1 MEYGLLARTKFRCAL
16 PMSNEDAW
24 RAEKSR
30 RFCAPKNR
38 VTQRAGA
45 YALAFAAFV
54 AGFERAGVP
63 VVVLR
68 VGVAEPAPTF
78 FAEHG
83 CRHIARLVQTGD
95 TFTGRFRLAGCIFPG
110 LLCFHGDTLGWL
122 FYSERDSRD
131 RQVRI
136 YATTSWWPR
145 SWAKSSA
152 VLPSFVCACRS
163 ASCSTRFLRISRWP
177 LAAAVSTGE

>member
-1 MEYGLLARTKFRCAL
+1 MC
-16 PMSNEDAW
+16 NEDAW

-30 RFCAPKNR
+30 RVCARKNP
-38 VTQRAGA
+38 VTQRVGA

-110 LLCFHGDTLGWL
+110 LLRFHGDALSWL

-131 RQVRI
+131 RQLPI
-136 YATTSWWPR
+136 SAAPSSWPP
-145 SWAKSSA
+145 SS
-152 VLPSFVCACRS
+152 P
-163 ASCSTRFLRISRWP
+163 
-177 LAAAVSTGE
+177 

>member
-1 MEYGLLARTKFRCAL
+1 
-16 PMSNEDAW
+16 MSTEEAW
-24 RAEKSR
+24 RAGESR
-30 RFCAPKNR
+30 RVCARKNP

-45 YALAFAAFV
+45 YALAVAAFV

-95 TFTGRFRLAGCIFPG
+95 TFTRRFRLAGCMFPG

-136 YATTSWWPR
+136 YPTTSWWPR
-145 SWAKSSA
+145 SVRKSTA
-152 VLPSFVCACRS
+152 LFPPFGVPARYARS
-163 ASCSTRFLRISRWP
+163 LR
-177 LAAAVSTGE
+177 

>member
-1 MEYGLLARTKFRCAL
+1 MC
-16 PMSNEDAW
+16 NEDAW

-30 RFCAPKNR
+30 RFCARKNP

-54 AGFERAGVP
+54 AGFERARVP

-95 TFTGRFRLAGCIFPG
+95 TFTGRLRLAGCIFSA

-131 RQVRI
+131 RPVPLS
-136 YATTSWWPR
+136 ATTSR
-145 SWAKSSA
+145 
-152 VLPSFVCACRS
+152 
-163 ASCSTRFLRISRWP
+163 
-177 LAAAVSTGE
+177 

>member
-16 PMSNEDAW
+16 PMSTEDAW

-45 YALAFAAFV
+45 YALAFAAYV

-68 VGVAEPAPTF
+68 VGVAEPALTF
-78 FAEHG
+78 FAED
-83 CRHIARLVQTGD
+83 RRRRIARLVQTGN
-95 TFTGRFRLAGCIFPG
+95 TFTGRLHFAGRIFPG
-110 LLCFHGDTLGWL
+110 LLCFHGRHLD
-122 FYSERDSRD
+122 
-131 RQVRI
+131 
-136 YATTSWWPR
+136 
-145 SWAKSSA
+145 
-152 VLPSFVCACRS
+152 
-163 ASCSTRFLRISRWP
+163 
-177 LAAAVSTGE
+177 